1 MSTSPPLSCGIPQGS
16 VLSPVFFSLYML
28 PLGQILSKYGVSFH
42 CYADDTQL
50 YLPLKPTASI
60 AVERL
65 VECFGEIKVW
75 MFANLLCLNES
86 KTELILFGPS
96 ESVDTS
102 KIELGILSPF
112 RTHQVKNLGIVCDSA
127 LKFDKQINEV
137 IKISFFQ
144 LRLISK
150 IKPFL
155 SRKDLEKVIHAFI
168 FSRLDYC
175 NSLYYGVQYKSLD
188 RLQLVQN
195 SAARLLTG
203 TRKNEHITP
212 VLRELHWLPVSY
224 RIDFKILLFVFKA
237 LHGTAPSKRILH
249 SSH

>member
-1 MSTSPPLSCGIPQGS
+1 MFRNLCRYSSFSVQMGECMSTSPPLSCGIPQGS

-150 IKPFL
+150 IKPF
-155 SRKDLEKVIHAFI
+155 FI
-168 FSRLDYC
+168 LKGLGKGYPCFYFL
-175 NSLYYGVQYKSLD
+175 KI
-188 RLQLVQN
+188 
-195 SAARLLTG
+195 RLL
-203 TRKNEHITP
+203 
-212 VLRELHWLPVSY
+212 
-224 RIDFKILLFVFKA
+224 
-237 LHGTAPSKRILH
+237 
-249 SSH
+249 